1 MIERYEKKEISE
13 IWTDHF
19 KFQKF
24 LDVEV
29 ALLETLEEAG
39 MIKEKVSSKARN
51 AKIDTARIY
60 EIEKETRHDVIA
72 FCTSITEQLSVNE
85 GKFFHFGVTSSDII
99 DTSLTLQ
106 IKASLEVILPRLKK
120 LNESLEKKASE
131 FKDQIC
137 MGRSH
142 GIWAEPMSFGQKL
155 LGHYAEFKRRDDDL
169 ENFMKTE
176 LTGQFSGAVG
186 NYTILTPEIEEKT
199 LTKLGL
205 NVESVSTQ
213 VIPRDRIA
221 KLVSIFSLY
230 ACAVERLC
238 IEIRHLQHSDVSEV
252 FEGFAKGQK
261 GSSTMPHKKNPISAE
276 NLSGI
281 ARVLR
286 SHMSMA
292 MDNTLLWHERDISH
306 SSSERMYLPDAF
318 GLVLYS
324 IDRLCSTVDNL
335 VVDTEIMENKV
346 ASTFKHLSSLVL
358 HKLIEV
364 SENTREDLYKIV
376 QKASFEATDRENFYN
391 ILKDSF
397 TNQQELEVLTHL
409 SSLSE
414 IETFGKHTSSVFS
427 RTLK

>member
-1 MIERYEKKEISE
+1 MIERYEKEEISN
-13 IWTDHF
+13 IWTDEF
-19 KFQKF
+19 KFTKF
-24 LDVEV
+24 LEVEV
-29 ALLETLEEAG
+29 ALLETLEENG
-39 MIKEKVSSKARN
+39 VISEKVSSKAKK
-51 AKIDTARIY
+51 AKIDPGRIK

-72 FCTSITEQLSVNE
+72 FCTSITEQLSTAE

-106 IKASLEVILPRLKK
+106 IKSCLEIIHPRLNQLLTTLKTK
-120 LNESLEKKASE
+120 AQEYEK
-131 FKDQIC
+131 QIC

-155 LGHYAEFKRRDDDL
+155 LGHYSEFKRRYDDL
-169 ENFMKTE
+169 NHFMENE

-186 NYTILTPEIEEKT
+186 NYTILTPEIEEAT
-199 LTKLGL
+199 LRKLGL
-205 NVESVSTQ
+205 KTESVSTQ

-221 KLVSIFSLY
+221 KLISIFSLY

-261 GSSTMPHKKNPISAE
+261 GSSTMPHKKNPISSE

-281 ARVLR
+281 ARILR

-306 SSSERMYLPDAF
+306 SSAERIYLPDAF

-324 IDRLCSTVDNL
+324 IDRLSNTVENL
-335 VVDTEIMENKV
+335 VIDNKV
-346 ASTFKHLSSLVL
+346 MEEKVESTFKHLSSIVL

-376 QKASFEATDRENFYN
+376 QSASFEATDRKSFYN
-391 ILKDSF
+391 ILESSF
-397 TNQQELEVLTHL
+397 TQQYELEVISTLRSKSDL
-409 SSLSE
+409 E
-414 IETFGKHTSSVFS
+414 IFGNHTSAVFKRS
-427 RTLK
+427 

>member
-1 MIERYEKKEISE
+1 MIERYEKTEISKL
-13 IWTDHF
+13 WTDEF

-29 ALLETLEEAG
+29 ALLETLEEVG
-39 MIKEKVSSKARN
+39 MISEKVSSKARN
-51 AKIDTARIY
+51 TKVDPERIK

-72 FCTSITEQLSVNE
+72 FCTSITEQLTTNE

-106 IKASLEVILPRLKK
+106 IKASLDVIIPRLEVLTK
-120 LNESLEKKASE
+120 SLELRAKE
-131 FKDQIC
+131 FENQVC

-155 LGHYAEFKRRDDDL
+155 LGHYAEFKRRYNDL
-169 ENFMKTE
+169 QNFYETE

-186 NYTILTPEIEEKT
+186 NYTILTPEIEEST
-199 LTKLGL
+199 LAKLGL
-205 NVESVSTQ
+205 KVESVSTQ

-221 KLVSIFSLY
+221 KLISIFSLY

-281 ARVLR
+281 ARILR

-324 IDRLCSTVDNL
+324 IDRLANTVDNL
-335 VVDTEIMENKV
+335 VIDKEIMENKV
-346 ASTFKHLSSLVL
+346 SSTFKHLSSLVL

-364 SENTREDLYKIV
+364 SENTREDLYKVV
-376 QKASFEATDRENFYN
+376 QKASFEASDRENFYN
-391 ILKDSF
+391 ILEDSF
-397 TNQQELEVLTHL
+397 TNQQELDVIANLR
-409 SSLSE
+409 SLSE
-414 IETFGKHTSSVFS
+414 IETYGKHTSKVFK
-427 RTLK
+427 RTL